1 MLLETELNRAVN
13 NKQRTAL
20 NNLTL
25 SQAKSNLDLS
35 DRVVSQLEAL
45 LENDETLI
53 SNVVDESTSK
63 AIAYCV
69 D

>member
-13 NKQRTAL
+13 NKQRTAF

-63 AIAYCV
+63 AIA
-69 D
+69 